1 MIYSNSPDYRP
12 LAVTAAFAVM
22 LTGIEQA
29 LMRQAKVG
37 LRP

>member
-12 LAVTAAFAVM
+12 LAVIAAFAVM
-22 LTGIEQA
+22 LAGIESTV
-29 LMRQAKVG
+29 MREAKVG

>member
-1 MIYSNSPDYRP
+1 LADYQP

-22 LTGIEQA
+22 LLGIEQTV
-29 LMRQAKVG
+29 MRQAKVG